1 MAGRVAPAADSG
13 PQRRREVV
21 NGLLGAA
28 GLGPGDLARL
38 AAFAERRDGV
48 ALCPPGAFALW
59 RIGTPVGGLRA
70 MRAGGSQAWLLGD
83 LFTPASPASTQPPN
97 ALVNAYGR
105 QGHRWLWS
113 LEGQFALVLWDP
125 ARRELA
131 LYRDDSST
139 LTLYYHRLP
148 GGALVFSDRLDLLVH
163 CPLVPRRLSRDG
175 LHEYLRLLDITSPN
189 TVYAGVR
196 SIEPGVLC
204 LHGRHGMH
212 QRRQETAATPT
223 ADVDATA
230 PTLERAAAVLDALLA
245 EAVAKRTA
253 DADSLVCF
261 LSGGVDSAYL
271 CALAAA
277 QGRDVTA
284 VTVGFADPA
293 ADEAAVAASVAATLG
308 VRHRILRF
316 SIPDYRRA
324 FTDLA
329 AAEYPFADPAG
340 TPTLLA
346 FEKARDSAEVA
357 LDGTGADTLLGIMP
371 ARHQRIAVQYTARLP
386 YALRRV
392 LAGAMTPVPGLRNYR
407 PLLDFGDPEE
417 VLMRWRGWPRRSIQ
431 SVCGQPVDLSG
442 SRFYQIHRSFTPAA
456 HMARYSALMGTLP
469 DDRIHVAAAHTGM
482 RVRFPFFAPAV
493 ADYVQHLPVHLRYA
507 AGEHKRVLKH
517 ALAQY
522 LPRALWD
529 LPKHGFD
536 FPFDDLL
543 MADNHA
549 LLRAYADAP
558 TLERLGCDNP
568 ARLGQAV
575 AEYRAGHRAHRF
587 RVWTLAVLG
596 AWLQQHDLSA

>member
-1 MAGRVAPAADSG
+1 M
-13 PQRRREVV
+13 

-28 GLGPGDLARL
+28 GLGSGGLARL
-38 AAFAERRDGV
+38 GAYAERRAGV

-59 RIGTPVGGLRA
+59 RIGAPAGGLRS
-70 MRAGGSQAWLLGD
+70 MRSEGVQAWLLGD
-83 LFTPASPASTQPPN
+83 LFTPPSPASTPPPDR
-97 ALVNAYGR
+97 LLDAYRR
-105 QGHRWLWS
+105 QGHHWVWS
-113 LEGQFALVLWDP
+113 LEGQFALALWDP

-139 LTLYYHRLP
+139 RSLYYHQLP
-148 GGALVFSDRLDLLVH
+148 GGAVVFSDRLDLLMH
-163 CPLVPRRLSRDG
+163 CPLVPRRLSQDG

-189 TVYAGVR
+189 TIYAGVR

-204 LHGRHGMH
+204 LHDRHGVH
-212 QRRQETAATPT
+212 RRRPQTTATAT
-223 ADVDATA
+223 ADVDGPV
-230 PTLERAAAVLDALLA
+230 PTLEQAAGTLDGLLT
-245 EAVAKRTA
+245 EAIARRTA
-253 DADSLVCF
+253 DAESLVCF

-277 QGRDVTA
+277 QGLEVTA
-284 VTVGFADPA
+284 VTVGFADA
-293 ADEAAVAASVAATLG
+293 VADEAAVAASIAAALG
-308 VRHRILRF
+308 IRHRILRF
-316 SIPDYRRA
+316 SIPEYQRA

-340 TPTLLA
+340 APTLLA
-346 FEKARDSAEVA
+346 FEKARDSAEIA

-371 ARHQRIAVQYTARLP
+371 ARHQRIAVQYAARLP
-386 YALRRV
+386 YALRRA
-392 LAGAMTPVPGLRNYR
+392 LAGLMAPVPGLRDYR
-407 PLLDFGDPEE
+407 PLLDFGDPQE
-417 VLMRWRGWPRRSIQ
+417 VLMRWRGWPRRTIQ
-431 SVCGQPVDLSG
+431 RVCGRPVDLGG
-442 SRFYQIHRSFTPAA
+442 SRFYQIHRSFPPGA

-469 DDRIHVAAAHTGM
+469 DDRIHVASAHTGL

-493 ADYVQHLPVHLRYA
+493 ADYVERLPVQLRYA

-517 ALAQY
+517 ALARH

-543 MADNHA
+543 MADDHA

-558 TLERLGCDNP
+558 TLERLGCANP
-568 ARLGQAV
+568 ARLSQAV
-575 AEYRAGHRAHRF
+575 AQYRAGHRADRF
-587 RVWTLAVLG
+587 RIWALAVLG